1 MPRLTEHAVLYVST
15 AVADKAC
22 VGPDGSV
29 PLRIFISYGI
39 YMRKPEKGDRKQQRR
54 QAAELLRT
62 VTDFEKRSQKAIDE
76 KEILVYYCI
85 IGLIQLLFI
94 FTTRNICQRKY
105 ITKLLPCSGFKTASR
120 IFAFGGEAD
129 SGGLEYIVRFRKEE
143 CYGMGFGFGQAHLCP
158 VG

>member
-1 MPRLTEHAVLYVST
+1 MLYYMSALRWRIRLVWGRT
-15 AVADKAC
+15 AVYPCAFLLVMVSICANLK
-22 VGPDGSV
+22 
-29 PLRIFISYGI
+29 
-39 YMRKPEKGDRKQQRR
+39 KGDRKQQRR

-143 CYGMGFGFGQAHLCP
+143 CYGKIGRAH
-158 VG
+158 V

>member
-1 MPRLTEHAVLYVST
+1 MWGRT
-15 AVADKAC
+15 AVYPCAFLLVMVSICANLK
-22 VGPDGSV
+22 
-29 PLRIFISYGI
+29 
-39 YMRKPEKGDRKQQRR
+39 KGDRKQQRR

-105 ITKLLPCSGFKTASR
+105 IMN
-120 IFAFGGEAD
+120 E
-129 SGGLEYIVRFRKEE
+129 RFRQEGCK
-143 CYGMGFGFGQAHLCP
+143 
-158 VG
+158 